1 MTITIIII
9 KFKFDKL
16 ILHLKGFFL
25 QNFTLKIRIESQKH
39 RQREKKVRKNSVRG
53 IKAD

>member
-16 ILHLKGFFL
+16 ILHLKGFL
-25 QNFTLKIRIESQKH
+25 QKFTLKIRIEPQKH